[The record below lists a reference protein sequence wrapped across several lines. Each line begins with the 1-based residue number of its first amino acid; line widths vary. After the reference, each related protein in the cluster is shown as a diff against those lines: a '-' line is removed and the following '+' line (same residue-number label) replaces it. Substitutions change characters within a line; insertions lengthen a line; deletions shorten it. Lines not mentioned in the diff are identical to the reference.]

1 MRLSLSRRRALLGV
15 LTALI
20 MTAVLGAV
28 LLPLRSHL
36 DAATTALVLVIPVVG
51 GVSIGGFGAGLAG
64 ATLCFLAY
72 DFFFLRPYYTF
83 DVARGSDWVAL
94 AVYAT
99 VAVIVARVVAAAN
112 SARSESQRRA
122 SEVRRLFDVSELL
135 VRDLPGPLLL
145 ETIVKSVRSEFGL
158 EGVSLLLP
166 VDGRLRLVASAGEP
180 LASEEVDHLAAGGA
194 PPVSLGPSRP
204 PRPGL
209 PKASHPG
216 YQVVALAATG
226 RAVGLLA
233 VRGAR
238 AGREDQEL
246 LRAFANHLALALE
259 RATLREEA
267 LRARLLGEVDRVR
280 RSLVGAVSHDLR
292 TPLVTIKLSASTLL
306 ESGSSLGP
314 GEVKELAELVDTQAD
329 RLDRLVCNLLDMTR
343 IQSGTLQLRRQ
354 PCGVLDLVE
363 EALAVL
369 GRSGESRE
377 VSWQVPAELPLVDVD
392 PLLVRQALANLL
404 DNAFRYSPPGQ
415 PVKVEAHSGP
425 GHKVELSVS
434 DQGPGVPEEER
445 TRIFEM
451 FERAEAGGRGGL
463 GLAIA
468 QAFLEAHGERI
479 WLGQA
484 GGGGAQFVLTLPCVP
499 GS

>member
-1 MRLSLSRRRALLGV
+1 MPRRRALLGV
-15 LTALI
+15 LTALT
-20 MTAVLGAV
+20 MAAVLGAA
-28 LLPLRSHL
+28 LLPVRSHL
-36 DAATTALVLVIPVVG
+36 DAATTALVLVVPVVG
-51 GVSIGGFGAGLAG
+51 GVSIGGFGAGLAA

-94 AVYAT
+94 AVYAAVT
-99 VAVIVARVVAAAN
+99 VIVARVVAAAN

-122 SEVRRLFDVSELL
+122 ADVRRLFDVSELL
-135 VRDLPGPLLL
+135 VRELPGPELLG
-145 ETIVKSVRSEFGL
+145 TIVKSVRSEFGL

-166 VDGRLRLVASAGEP
+166 VDGRLQLVASAGAP
-180 LASEEVDHLAAGGA
+180 LAPEELAHLAAGGA

-204 PRPGL
+204 ARAGA
-209 PKASHPG
+209 PKAPHPG

-292 TPLVTIKLSASTLL
+292 TPLATIKLSASTLL
-306 ESGSSLGP
+306 ESGSSLAP
-314 GEVKELAELVDTQAD
+314 GEVKELVELVDAQAD

-343 IQSGTLQLRRQ
+343 IQSGTLELRRQ
-354 PCGVLDLVE
+354 PCAVIDLVE

-369 GRSGESRE
+369 GRSGQSGE

-392 PLLVRQALANLL
+392 PVLVRQVLANLL
-404 DNAFRYSPPGQ
+404 DNAFRYSPAG
-415 PVKVEAHSGP
+415 EAVRVGARPGP
-425 GHKVELSVS
+425 GGKVELSVS
-434 DQGPGVPEEER
+434 DRGPGVPEEER
-445 TRIFEM
+445 AHLFEM
-451 FERAEAGGRGGL
+451 FERREAGGRGGL

-468 QAFLEAHGERI
+468 RAFLEAHGERI
-479 WLGQA
+479 WLGA
-484 GGGGAQFVLTLPCVP
+484 GGGAQFVFTLPSVP
-499 GS
+499 ES